1 MAEEHFDRF
10 MGDSDGI
17 MWTIESDPNLRST
30 ITAVFLLD
38 SAPDWDRLR
47 ERLERTTHQIPRLRQ
62 RVVEVP
68 LRLAPPRWVT
78 DGRFDLDYHARR
90 IVAPAPGDMGRV
102 LRLAESLAGRAF
114 DPERPLWESVLCE
127 GLEGGRAA
135 LVLKIHHSVTDGIGG
150 MRLLHYLVDLE
161 REPSGEPTPAPV
173 AVAEHLSTPALTLDA
188 LAHTGRQLT
197 GSARSALGSLLSGA
211 SNALRSPA
219 KAATDALQLA
229 GSVGRVLA
237 PITTTMS
244 PLMRDR
250 SLRRRMEVLDVPL
263 DGLRDAAHAAG
274 GTLNDAF
281 VASVSGGLHRYHVE
295 HGDPVPE
302 LRVTMPIST
311 RDDADPLGGNR
322 IMPAR
327 FPIPVAI
334 QDPAERIRRVGEVC
348 HAWRRE
354 PALPLT
360 DALATL
366 LEHLPGRLTTGVF
379 GGMLEHIDFLTTNVP
394 GSPVA
399 LFLCGTSVE
408 RIWALAPTMGSAVNV
423 ALLSYAGT
431 CGVGIV
437 TDLAAVP
444 DADVLLRCMRESFDE
459 VLALAPQPVRSAA
472 GGEDRPA
479 LIGPGGPAMSGR
491 SGGVEVGDELGVLL
505 GGQRGSRPV
514 AGVLHHQLDRAG
526 AEGVDL
532 LA

>member
-17 MWTIESDPNLRST
+17 MWTIERDPNLRST
-30 ITAVFLLD
+30 ITVVFLLD
-38 SAPDWDRLR
+38 SAPDWERLR

-68 LRLAPPRWVT
+68 FRLAPPRWLT

-102 LRLAESLAGRAF
+102 LRLAEGLAGRAF
-114 DPERPLWESVLCE
+114 DPERPLWESGLCE

-135 LVLKIHHSVTDGIGG
+135 VVLKIHHSVTNGVGG
-150 MRLLHYLVDLE
+150 MRLLRYLVDLD
-161 REPSGEPTPAPV
+161 REPSGEPAQAPV
-173 AVAEHLSTPALTLDA
+173 ATAEHLSTPELTLDA

-197 GSARSALGSLLSGA
+197 GSARSVLGSALSGFA
-211 SNALRSPA
+211 TAFRNPA
-219 KAATDALQLA
+219 KATTDALQLA

-244 PLMRDR
+244 PLMRER
-250 SLRRRMEVLDVPL
+250 SLRRRMDVIEVPFES
-263 DGLRDAAHAAG
+263 LRAAAHPARG
-274 GTLNDAF
+274 PLNDAF
-281 VASVSGGLHRYHVE
+281 VAYVSGGLHRYHVE

-311 RDDADPLGGNR
+311 REDDDSLGGNR

-366 LEHLPGRLTTGVF
+366 LEHLPGRITTRVF

-394 GSPVA
+394 GSPVP

-423 ALLSYAGT
+423 ALISYAGT

-444 DADVLLRCMRESFDE
+444 DAEVLLRCMRESFDE
-459 VLALAPQPVRSAA
+459 VLALAPQPARSVA

-479 LIGPGGPAMSGR
+479 RPGSGGPAASSD
-491 SGGVEVGDELGVLL
+491 SGGFEVGEELGVLL
-505 GGQRGSRPV
+505 GSERRARPV
-514 AGVLHHQLDRAG
+514 AGVLDRELDRSG
-526 AEGVDL
+526 TEGIDL